1 MNYKQNSKFGGVK
14 NMIRILA
21 SLVVTAVISSH
32 AMAACQVPVC
42 DIPATIADLKTK
54 TSDVR
59 SAFYSDLYQN
69 NLSSKD
75 QAVLR
80 NLNAFGAQAYK
91 LSKDLNDAKVTVKWA
106 ADVRQIGQ
114 GLLTYASFNKAEFIS
129 TYSESAS
136 MPELT
141 RDSQQRVRYAALFR
155 WRTAIPVMFN
165 VKEIYEVYDYVQK
178 SSDFSISIGDED
190 YIVREASNVLELLS
204 ARISYLFPLYEG
216 VYSIKTTCNQLVGQC
231 SEKDLASDRLVVM
244 DSLTDHLI
252 VASLAISSE
261 ISFNY
266 AIGNYNDTNPSHE
279 TDGINFLF
287 YKSYVKNSGTELY
300 SKSDVLYVGDRP
312 AEIKFTVAQNQDVS
326 GSAVTSRY
334 VGALNYAGK
343 VIFSPLK
350 YYTDEVPLQAGEQ
363 PITGEFT
370 GKFGSHNM
378 RLIIRQKMDKAL
390 MASAFVDTEDNGN
403 FEKFDFSMGNFV
415 THRQLINLTGIGMIN
430 YTPYKIAMAYRF
442 GADNKLHW
450 FGGFYSVN
458 GLYSE
463 IALDYVG
470 PVTGL

>member
-1 MNYKQNSKFGGVK
+1 MFKV
-14 NMIRILA
+14 LA
-21 SLVVTAVISSH
+21 PVLVTLVTLISSH
-32 AMAACQVPVC
+32 AMAACLVPVC
-42 DIPATIADLKTK
+42 DITATIADLKTK
-54 TSDVR
+54 NSDQR
-59 SAFYSDLYQN
+59 SAFYADLYQN
-69 NLSSKD
+69 NLNSKD

-80 NLNAFGAQAYK
+80 NLNAFGVQAYK
-91 LSKDLNDAKVTVKWA
+91 LSKDVNDPKVTVKWA

-114 GLLTYASFNKAEFIS
+114 GLLTHAPFQKTEFIN
-129 TYSESAS
+129 TYVESAS

-155 WRTAIPVMFN
+155 WKTVIPVMFN
-165 VKEIYEVYDYVQK
+165 VNEIYAVYDYVQK
-178 SSDFSISIGDED
+178 AADFSISIGDED
-190 YIVREASNVLELLS
+190 YLNREATSVLELLS

-216 VYSIKTTCNQLVGQC
+216 VYAIKTTCNKLVGQC
-231 SEKDLASDRLVVM
+231 SAKDLAGDRLVVM

-261 ISFNY
+261 ISFDY

-287 YKSYVKNSGTELY
+287 YKSFVKNNGTELY

-312 AEIKFTVAQNQDVS
+312 AEIKFTVNQIQDVS

-363 PITGEFT
+363 SIVGEFA
-370 GKFGSHNM
+370 GKFGTHNM
-378 RLIIRQKMDKAL
+378 RLIIRQKADKTL
-390 MASAFVDTEDNGN
+390 MASAFVDMNDNDN
-403 FEKFDFSMGNFV
+403 YEKFDFSTGNFV
-415 THRQLINLTGIGMIN
+415 THRQLINLTGVGMIN

-442 GADNKLHW
+442 GADGKLHW

-458 GLYSE
+458 GMYSE
-463 IALDYVG
+463 IMLDYVG
-470 PVTGL
+470 PVIGL